1 MDLKIKVADLREV
14 TNRIFDHIEHDLK
27 IDEVTLDK
35 DCYWDIADEQLYN
48 PLEDPSSFSLGQL
61 FDDWEFLTHILSD
74 KEQAV
79 SIMFIHLAPL
89 LRYVGLKIGQ

>member
-14 TNRIFDHIEHDLK
+14 TNRILDHIENDLK
-27 IDEVTLDK
+27 ISEISVDK
-35 DCYWDIADEQLYN
+35 DYYWDIPDDRLYSQ
-48 PLEDPSSFSLGQL
+48 EDPSGFVLSQL
-61 FDDWEFLTHILSD
+61 FDDWEFLAPILSD

-89 LRYVGLKIGQ
+89 LRYIGQKVGQ